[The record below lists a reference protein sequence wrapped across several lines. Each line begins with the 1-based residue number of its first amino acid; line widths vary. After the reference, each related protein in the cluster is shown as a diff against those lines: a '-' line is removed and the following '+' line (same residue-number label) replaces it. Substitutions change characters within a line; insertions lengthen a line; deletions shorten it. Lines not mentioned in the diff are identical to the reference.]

1 MRTHWPHWPQRPHG
15 LSLVEV
21 CIGLALVALVAC
33 LAWPSWSQASL
44 KTRRAEAISALL
56 ALQQAQEQRYAATGA
71 YTDDLA
77 ALGWPNGLTASG
89 LYRLAV
95 SGASVAGYLA
105 SATAVLG
112 APQAD
117 TECAVLAVRWSWG
130 QSSWGSACAGCAGPA
145 DGAGLN
151 SSASVPTPLLDPGR
165 CWSR

>member
-1 MRTHWPHWPQRPHG
+1 MRTHWPHWPHWPNWPHRPHG

-21 CIGLALVALVAC
+21 CIGLALIALVAC
-33 LAWPSWSQASL
+33 LAWPSWSQASV

-89 LYRLAV
+89 LYQLAV
-95 SGASVAGYLA
+95 SGASPAGYT
-105 SATAVLG
+105 ATATSL
-112 APQAD
+112 PSTQPAD

-130 QSSWGSACAGCAGPA
+130 QSSWGSACAGCPVPEG
-145 DGAGLN
+145 
-151 SSASVPTPLLDPGR
+151 SAAVPTPLSDAGR